1 MNIATLSLPS
11 RDRTRVLELEGGCN
25 FRDIGG
31 YATGDGQTVRW
42 GRVYRTAVLSYFTD
56 KDHPTLLDLGVRAIC
71 DLRRAEERQRE
82 PTRWPDASVRP
93 LSWRDDANMPT
104 IRGFAAQRAGTAV
117 GLHESML
124 DLYRALPQW
133 MAPRIRGMFECI
145 AAGDTPLIVHC
156 AAGKDRTG
164 VAIAVLLSA
173 LGVAADT
180 IVEDYLLTNRFDFE
194 EFIRTR
200 KDTHLGLADERHPL
214 LSMPAE
220 MRQVLFNANADYLQA
235 AVDRIAADHGDIDTY
250 LKTSVRLDADTVRK
264 VREQMLV

>member
-1 MNIATLSLPS
+1 
-11 RDRTRVLELEGGCN
+11 
-25 FRDIGG
+25 
-31 YATGDGQTVRW
+31 
-42 GRVYRTAVLSYFTD
+42 
-56 KDHPTLLDLGVRAIC
+56 
-71 DLRRAEERQRE
+71 
-82 PTRWPDASVRP
+82 
-93 LSWRDDANMPT
+93 
-104 IRGFAAQRAGTAV
+104 
-117 GLHESML
+117 
-124 DLYRALPQW
+124 
-133 MAPRIRGMFECI
+133 MFECI